1 MTDSPIE
8 ELKRRAAKLGLW
20 GLMANWEKLSSR
32 PWLPEL
38 LGYEETE
45 RARKSL
51 ERRVKSAKIG
61 AFKPMADFDWH
72 WPKEIDQEQI
82 EEVLQLHFVTEPA
95 NVILVGPN
103 GVGKTM
109 IAKNII
115 YKAIL
120 QGYTA
125 RVISAS
131 ELLNDLAAQ
140 TSSWALTRRL
150 RHYCH
155 PQVLLIDELGYLA
168 TSTEHANLLFE
179 VISRRYQQ
187 KPVILTT
194 NKAFTDWGEV
204 FPNSTCVVTLI
215 DRLVHKAEILKIKG
229 SSYRLKEARERAA
242 SKKELRAKKTSPNP
256 KPKK

>member
-1 MTDSPIE
+1 MDSVNND
-8 ELKRRAAKLGLW
+8 ELRNRATKLGLW
-20 GLMANWEKLSSR
+20 GLLANWEKLSSR
-32 PWLPEL
+32 PWIPEL
-38 LGYEETE
+38 LSCEETE

-51 ERRVKSAKIG
+51 ERRVKSAKVG
-61 AFKPMADFDWH
+61 TFKPIADFDWQ
-72 WPKEIDQEQI
+72 WPKEIDRDHI
-82 EEVLQLHFVTEPA
+82 EDVMQLNFVKEAA

-115 YKAIL
+115 YKAVL
-120 QGYTA
+120 RGYTA

-150 RHYCH
+150 RHYCR
-155 PQVLLIDELGYLA
+155 PQILLIDELGYLA

-179 VISRRYQQ
+179 VITRRYQQ
-187 KPVILTT
+187 KSVILTT

-204 FPNSTCVVTLI
+204 FPNSACVVTLI
-215 DRLVHKAEILKIKG
+215 DRLVHKAEILKVKG
-229 SSYRLKEARERAA
+229 KSYRLKEARERAA
-242 SKKELRAKKTSPNP
+242 LREQERAKKKSSKAPS
-256 KPKK
+256 K

>member
-1 MTDSPIE
+1 MTDTPTD
-8 ELKRRAAKLGLW
+8 ELKRRAAKLRLW
-20 GLMANWEKLSSR
+20 GLLANWEKLSSR

-45 RARKSL
+45 RSRKSL

-61 AFKPMADFDWH
+61 AFKPMADFDWR
-72 WPKEIDQEQI
+72 WPKQIEREQI
-82 EEVLQLHFVTEPA
+82 EELLDLQFVTEQA

-109 IAKNII
+109 IAKNIV
-115 YKAIL
+115 YQAIL
-120 QGYTA
+120 RGYTA

-155 PQVLLIDELGYLA
+155 PQILLIDELGYLA

-179 VISRRYQQ
+179 VITRRYQQ

-194 NKAFTDWGEV
+194 NKPFTEWGEV

-215 DRLVHKAEILKIKG
+215 DRLVHKAEILKIRG
-229 SSYRLKEARERAA
+229 ESYRLKEARERAA
-242 SKKELRAKKTSPNP
+242 LKKELRAKKISSNP

>member
-1 MTDSPIE
+1 MTDTPVN
-8 ELKRRAAKLGLW
+8 ELRNRAAKLGLW
-20 GLMANWEKLSSR
+20 GIVANWEKLASR

-38 LGYEETE
+38 LRYEETE
-45 RARKSL
+45 RTRKSL
-51 ERRVKSAKIG
+51 ERRVKSAKMG
-61 AFKPMADFDWH
+61 AFKPMADFDWQ
-72 WPKEIDQEQI
+72 WPKEIDREQI
-82 EEVLQLHFVTEPA
+82 EEVLQLNFVTEPA

-115 YKAIL
+115 YQAVL
-120 QGYTA
+120 QGHTA
-125 RVISAS
+125 RVVSAS

-150 RHYCH
+150 RHWCH

-179 VISRRYQQ
+179 VITRRYQQ

-215 DRLVHKAEILKIKG
+215 DRLVHKAEILTIKG
-229 SSYRLKEARERAA
+229 KSYRLKEARERAA
-242 SKKELRAKKTSPNP
+242 LKKQLRSKKKSTKREPAK
-256 KPKK
+256 